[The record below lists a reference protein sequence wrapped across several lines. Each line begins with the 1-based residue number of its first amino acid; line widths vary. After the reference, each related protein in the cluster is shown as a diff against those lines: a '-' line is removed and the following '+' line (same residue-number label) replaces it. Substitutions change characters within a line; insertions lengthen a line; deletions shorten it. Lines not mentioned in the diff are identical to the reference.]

1 MVVNKVYES
10 EKNRI
15 RYEDLYS
22 KNWYAQ
28 NRLDVSERPSLKGQY
43 RIINRVDKKRQV
55 EKVMSKNGLLV
66 NRYLNR
72 KMNVKEIAD
81 EMLVSESFVR
91 NIIKKYQ
98 LPV

>member
-1 MVVNKVYES
+1 VYES

>member
-1 MVVNKVYES
+1 MEVNKVYES

>member
-1 MVVNKVYES
+1 MEVNKLYES

>member
-1 MVVNKVYES
+1 MYES

>member
-1 MVVNKVYES
+1 MYES
-10 EKNRI
+10 EKDRI
-15 RYEDLYS
+15 RYEDFYS